1 MIFTIFK
8 KELKDTLRDRRTLIA
23 MIVVPIFVF
32 PVIMGLMTSVSK
44 SFSEDEKDEVYNVGV
59 YSLQTDNQFLEHLDR
74 TPEALGEK
82 KIIFLKDTTEIR
94 ELIKDDSLQIAMVLP
109 ADFDANEDMDV
120 SNLVHIY
127 FEGTNLNA
135 KKRANE
141 YLDFISDAL
150 LSKRLIQRELSPEI
164 IHPIEKQYVN
174 LSTDKEM
181 IGKLAGGFLPYIF
194 IIFGFIGCMYPAID
208 LFTGEKERKTLE
220 TLLTAPIPRWKL
232 LVGKMGVVVISGMAA
247 ATFALLGLFLALEV
261 FQLVEDPRMLS
272 VVRGILSLPF
282 ILMLYLL
289 LLPLTIFFAGILI
302 PITVSAKTFKEAQSI
317 ITPINFVVI
326 LPALVGLIPTIEL
339 NIYTALIPIVNIVLS
354 TKELVAGTLNP
365 GLMLLSFGVMVL
377 LAVISV
383 MISYKRFGK
392 ESNVIS

>member
-44 SFSEDEKDEVYNVGV
+44 SFSEDEKEEVYNVGV
-59 YSLQTDNQFLEHLDR
+59 FSLQTDNQFVKHLYD
-74 TPEALGEK
+74 TPELLGEK
-82 KIIFLKDTTEIR
+82 KIIFLQDTTEIR
-94 ELIKDDSLQIAMVLP
+94 QLIKDDSLQIAMVIP
-109 ADFDANEDMDV
+109 ADFDATEAADE
-120 SNLVHIY
+120 SNTVNIY

-141 YLDFISDAL
+141 YLDFVSDQL
-150 LSKRLIQRELSPEI
+150 LSNRLEKRSLSAKI
-164 IHPIEKQYVN
+164 IHPLETQYVN

-326 LPALVGLIPTIEL
+326 LPALVGLIPNIEL
-339 NIYTALIPIVNIVLS
+339 NIYTAMIPIVNIVLS
-354 TKELVAGTLNP
+354 TKDLVAGTLNP

>member
-59 YSLQTDNQFLEHLDR
+59 YSLQTDNQFVKHLYD
-74 TPEALGEK
+74 TPELLGEK
-82 KIIFLKDTTEIR
+82 KIIFLQDTTEIR
-94 ELIKDDSLQIAMVLP
+94 QLIKDDSLQIAMVIP
-109 ADFDANEDMDV
+109 ADFDATEAADE
-120 SNLVHIY
+120 SNTVNIY

-141 YLDFISDAL
+141 YLDFVSDQL
-150 LSKRLIQRELSPEI
+150 LSNRLEKRSLSAKI
-164 IHPIEKQYVN
+164 IHPLETQYVN

>member
-44 SFSEDEKDEVYNVGV
+44 SFSEDEKEEVYNVGV
-59 YSLQTDNQFLEHLDR
+59 YSLQTDNQFVKHLYD
-74 TPEALGEK
+74 TPEHLGEK
-82 KIIFLKDTTEIR
+82 KIIFLQDTTEIR
-94 ELIKDDSLQIAMVLP
+94 QLIKDDSLQIAMVIP
-109 ADFDANEDMDV
+109 ADFDATEAADE
-120 SNLVHIY
+120 SNTVNIY

-141 YLDFISDAL
+141 YLDFVSDQL
-150 LSKRLIQRELSPEI
+150 LSNRLEKRSLSAKI
-164 IHPIEKQYVN
+164 IHPLETQYVN

>member
-23 MIVVPIFVF
+23 MIVVPIFIF
-32 PVIMGLMTSVSK
+32 PIIMGLMTNISK
-44 SFSEDEKDEVYNVGV
+44 SFSEDEKEDVYNIGI
-59 YSLQTDNQFLEHLDR
+59 YSSQTDNQFLQQLYK
-74 TPEALGEK
+74 TPNQLGEK
-82 KIIFLKDTTEIR
+82 KIIFLQDTTEIQQ
-94 ELIKDDSLQIAMVLP
+94 LVKDDSLQIAMVIP
-109 ADFDANEDMDV
+109 TNFDDIEATDQ
-120 SNLVHIY
+120 SNKINVY

-135 KKRANE
+135 RKRAKE
-141 YLDFISDAL
+141 YLNFVSDQL
-150 LSKRLIQRELSPEI
+150 LSNRLEKRSLSAEI
-164 IHPIEKQYVN
+164 IHPLETQYVN

-220 TLLTAPIPRWKL
+220 TLLTAPIPRWKI

-247 ATFALLGLFLALEV
+247 ATFALVGLFLSLEV
-261 FQLVEDPRMLS
+261 FQLVEDPKILS
-272 VVRGILSLPF
+272 VVREILSLPF

-302 PITVSAKTFKEAQSI
+302 PITVGAKTFKEAQSI

-326 LPALVGLIPTIEL
+326 LPALVGLIPNIEL
-339 NIYTALIPIVNIVLS
+339 NIYTAMIPIVNIVLS
-354 TKELVAGTLNP
+354 TKDLVAGTLNP

>member
-44 SFSEDEKDEVYNVGV
+44 SFSEDEKEEVYNVGV

-94 ELIKDDSLQIAMVLP
+94 QLIKDDSLQIAMVLP
-109 ADFDANEDMDV
+109 ADFDANEDMDA
-120 SNLVHIY
+120 SNMVHIY

-365 GLMLLSFGVMVL
+365 VLMLLSFGVMVL